1 MESSH
6 KTRIMVTRRWT
17 EAVYTELAERYDA
30 RLNQEDRELSAED
43 IVAGCQGVQVLCPTT
58 MDAIDAALIARL
70 PDSCAPNRRVWG
82 RDRAYRCGCSAKTT
96 DTG

>member
-58 MDAIDAALIARL
+58 MDVIDAALI
-70 PDSCAPNRRVWG
+70 
-82 RDRAYRCGCSAKTT
+82 DR
-96 DTG
+96 